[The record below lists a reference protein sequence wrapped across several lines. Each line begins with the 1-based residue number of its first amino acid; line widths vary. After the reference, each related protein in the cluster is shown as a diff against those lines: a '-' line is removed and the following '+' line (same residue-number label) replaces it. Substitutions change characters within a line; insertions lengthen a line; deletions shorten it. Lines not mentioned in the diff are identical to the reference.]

1 MRASLALLAT
11 LALSSP
17 AAIAQEPAEP
27 AVALA
32 VPGPVPAAARLEV
45 GGGAPLTWAEVRES
59 VARHHPL
66 LEAARQGVRAAE
78 GESLSAEG
86 AFDLELTAQA
96 YAAPVGYYDW
106 ARADLR
112 LDQATPLWGASLYAG
127 WRVGRGGDLPDY
139 YGEQRTLDG
148 GELRAGLR
156 VPLWR
161 DGPID
166 ARRARLAQAERAVE
180 AERAGVDARRL
191 RLSLEAAAAYW
202 AWTAAGRR
210 YVVASRLLG
219 LAEARD
225 AQIAARVRAGALPAL
240 EHLEN
245 RRALVERRAA
255 LVAARRALERAGIAL
270 SLYHRG
276 RDGRPRVPSLRRVA
290 LDSPEPTADGA
301 PLSFSADVERAWAS
315 RPELARFDRL
325 VERQQVAVEL
335 AENRFA
341 PRIDLALGASVDLGG
356 GGPGEQEALG
366 APVVEGSVS
375 VSLPL
380 QFREAR
386 GQIERSRAELAQLRA
401 EIQLA
406 RERVAAEVRD
416 ARSAVDAAAE
426 RAALARESARIAAAV
441 ADAERRRFE
450 LGATELFVVN
460 LREQAA
466 AAAEAE
472 RVDAEVLLQIA
483 HAEWRAATGAA
494 P

>member
-1 MRASLALLAT
+1 MRPAVVLLAT
-11 LALSSP
+11 LALGSS
-17 AAIAQEPAEP
+17 AAMAQEPAEA

-32 VPGPVPAAARLEV
+32 LPGSGPAAARLEV

-112 LDQATPLWGASLYAG
+112 LDQATPFWGASLYAG

-166 ARRARLAQAERAVE
+166 ARRARLAQAERAVQ

-191 RLSLEAAAAYW
+191 RLALEAAAAYW
-202 AWTAAGRR
+202 AWMAAGRR

-219 LAEARD
+219 LAETRD
-225 AQIAARVRAGALPAL
+225 AQIAARVQAGALPAL

-270 SLYHRG
+270 SLYHRT

-290 LDSPEPTADGA
+290 LDSPEPTSVGT
-301 PLSFSADVERAWAS
+301 PLSADVERAWAS

-325 VERQQVAVEL
+325 VERQEVAVEL

-366 APVVEGSVS
+366 APVVEGSLT

-401 EIQLA
+401 ELQLA

-426 RAALARESARIAAAV
+426 RAALARESVRIAAAV

-483 HAEWRAATGAA
+483 HAEWRAATGA
-494 P
+494 PP